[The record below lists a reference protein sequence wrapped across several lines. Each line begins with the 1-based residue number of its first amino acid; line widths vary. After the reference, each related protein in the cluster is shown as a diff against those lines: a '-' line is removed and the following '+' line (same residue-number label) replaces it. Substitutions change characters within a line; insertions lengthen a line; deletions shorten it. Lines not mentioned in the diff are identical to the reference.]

1 VVKTD
6 RDKPL
11 ARACILEEGKI
22 CDNCCE
28 CFVCDLDPGK
38 LCDNCA
44 KCLGTADYSGI
55 IIDEI
60 ITGASAR
67 RRAARKLV
75 KARPGGGNFRVVRR
89 SS

>member
-1 VVKTD
+1 MAKTD
-6 RDKPL
+6 GDKPL
-11 ARACILEEGKI
+11 PRACILEEGKI

-44 KCLGTADYSGI
+44 RCLGTADYSGI

-60 ITGASAR
+60 ITDGLPAE
-67 RRAARKLV
+67 
-75 KARPGGGNFRVVRR
+75 RVVKRLVRKRPANGSFRLIRR
-89 SS
+89 P